1 MCYIILF
8 SRVARNRAI
17 KLSELSIEIIK
28 SILDG
33 IRFWN
38 SVIPLKDTISRVFFP
53 PHSYLDGDTL
63 KLNIRVSKLQ
73 SWYFDFFSGPLKWV
87 GFLLRKKKWEHVQ

>member
-1 MCYIILF
+1 M
-8 SRVARNRAI
+8 
-17 KLSELSIEIIK
+17 
-28 SILDG
+28 
-33 IRFWN
+33 
-38 SVIPLKDTISRVFFP
+38 IPLKDTISRVFFP

-87 GFLLRKKKWEHVQ
+87 GFLLRKKMKACAVVILKVEGGRDTVFSPFVEDLFYRFNS